1 MEDIQPVIARRE
13 VTTRILQAFHLKA
26 DKNLGQNFLV
36 EESVVNRIAK
46 AAELTPEDT
55 VLEIGPGI
63 GTLTQALAMTG
74 ASVVSVELDKRLIP
88 VLQETV
94 GVYKNVRIVQGDIL
108 KVDILETIASVQT
121 KGNVAEKS
129 NGVSGTMDKDAT
141 TADDYLNTVHAA
153 QDGPG
158 SAERTEAQPKDRAEQ
173 TEAKPKTANSAA
185 SFKVCAN
192 LPYYI
197 TTPIIMYLLEQKL
210 PLERLVVM
218 VQKEVAER
226 MVAKPGGRDY
236 GSISVA
242 MQYYTEPSI
251 AFTVK
256 AGSFL
261 PAPKVDSAVLVCKK
275 RSAPPVDVPDE
286 KTFFKV
292 VAAAFSVRRKMLT
305 NSLKNMGGLTGEQ
318 VKNWLDRA
326 GIDGK
331 RRAETLS
338 LEEFAALAR
347 TWNVS

>member
-1 MEDIQPVIARRE
+1 MEDIQPIIARRE
-13 VTTRILQAFHLKA
+13 VTARILQAFHLKA

-36 EESVVNRIAK
+36 EESVVSRIAK

-94 GVYKNVRIVQGDIL
+94 GAYKNVHIVQGDIL
-108 KVDILETIASVQT
+108 KVNIPEIIAEV
-121 KGNVAEKS
+121 K
-129 NGVSGTMDKDAT
+129 
-141 TADDYLNTVHAA
+141 AD
-153 QDGPG
+153 
-158 SAERTEAQPKDRAEQ
+158 R
-173 TEAKPKTANSAA
+173 KTANAA
-185 SFKVCAN
+185 GEVAEAESEMKQSDTFKVCAN

-226 MVAKPGGRDY
+226 MTAGPGGREY
-236 GSISVA
+236 GAISVA
-242 MQYYTEPSI
+242 MQYYTEPKI
-251 AFTVK
+251 AFIVK

-275 RSAPPVDVPDE
+275 RSTPPVEVPDE

-292 VAAAFSVRRKMLT
+292 VAAAFSVRRKMLN

-318 VKNWLDRA
+318 VKAWLDRA

-338 LEEFAALAR
+338 LEEFAMLAR
-347 TWNVS
+347 TWEV

>member
-1 MEDIQPVIARRE
+1 MEDIQPIIARRE
-13 VTTRILQAFHLKA
+13 VTARILQAFHLKA

-74 ASVVSVELDKRLIP
+74 ASVLSVELDKRLIP

-94 GVYKNVRIVQGDIL
+94 GAYKNVRIVQGDIL
-108 KVDILETIASVQT
+108 KVNIPEIIAEVKADQKT
-121 KGNVAEKS
+121 AGAAGKVAE
-129 NGVSGTMDKDAT
+129 
-141 TADDYLNTVHAA
+141 
-153 QDGPG
+153 
-158 SAERTEAQPKDRAEQ
+158 AESEMKQSDT
-173 TEAKPKTANSAA
+173 
-185 SFKVCAN
+185 FKVCAN

-226 MVAKPGGRDY
+226 MTAGPGGREY
-236 GSISVA
+236 GAISVA
-242 MQYYTEPSI
+242 MQYYTEPKI
-251 AFTVK
+251 AFIVK

-261 PAPKVDSAVLVCKK
+261 PAPKVDSAVLVCKR
-275 RSAPPVDVPDE
+275 RSTPPVEVPDE

-292 VAAAFSVRRKMLT
+292 VAAAFSVRRKMLN
-305 NSLKNMGGLTGEQ
+305 NSLKNMGGLNGEQ
-318 VKNWLDRA
+318 VKAWLDRA

-338 LEEFAALAR
+338 LEEFAMLAR
-347 TWNVS
+347 TWNV

>member
-1 MEDIQPVIARRE
+1 MESIQPIIARRE

-74 ASVVSVELDKRLIP
+74 ASVISVELDKRLIP

-94 GVYKNVRIVQGDIL
+94 GTYENVCIVQGDIL
-108 KVDILETIASVQT
+108 KINILETVQ
-121 KGNVAEKS
+121 G
-129 NGVSGTMDKDAT
+129 AT
-141 TADDYLNTVHAA
+141 
-153 QDGPG
+153 
-158 SAERTEAQPKDRAEQ
+158 
-173 TEAKPKTANSAA
+173 

-197 TTPIIMYLLEQKL
+197 TTPIIMNLLEQKL

-226 MVAKPGGRDY
+226 MTASPGGRDY
-236 GSISVA
+236 GAISVA
-242 MQYYTEPSI
+242 MQYYTEPKI
-251 AFTVK
+251 AFIVK

-275 RSAPPVDVPDE
+275 RSTPPVDVPDE

-305 NSLKNMGGLTGEQ
+305 NSLKNMGGQTTEQ
-318 VKNWLDRA
+318 VKAWLDRA
-326 GIDGK
+326 GIDGT

-338 LEEFAALAR
+338 LEEFASLAR
-347 TWNVS
+347 TWKVS

>member
-1 MEDIQPVIARRE
+1 MEDIQPIIARRE
-13 VTTRILQAFHLKA
+13 VTARILQAFHLKA

-36 EESVVNRIAK
+36 EESVVSRIAK
-46 AAELTPEDT
+46 ATELTPEDT

-94 GVYKNVRIVQGDIL
+94 GAYKNVRIVQGDIL
-108 KVDILETIASVQT
+108 KVNIPEIIAEVKADRKT
-121 KGNVAEKS
+121 ADAAGEVAE
-129 NGVSGTMDKDAT
+129 
-141 TADDYLNTVHAA
+141 
-153 QDGPG
+153 
-158 SAERTEAQPKDRAEQ
+158 AESEIKQSDT
-173 TEAKPKTANSAA
+173 
-185 SFKVCAN
+185 FKVCAN

-226 MVAKPGGRDY
+226 MTAGPGGREY
-236 GSISVA
+236 GAISVA
-242 MQYYTEPSI
+242 MQYYTEPKI
-251 AFTVK
+251 AFIVK

-275 RSAPPVDVPDE
+275 RSTPPVEVPDE

-292 VAAAFSVRRKMLT
+292 VAAAFSVRRKMLN
-305 NSLKNMGGLTGEQ
+305 NSLKNMGGLNGEQ
-318 VKNWLDRA
+318 VKAWLDRA
-326 GIDGK
+326 GIDGR

-338 LEEFAALAR
+338 LEEFAMLAR
-347 TWNVS
+347 TWEKN

>member
-1 MEDIQPVIARRE
+1 MEDIQPIIARRE
-13 VTTRILQAFHLKA
+13 VTARILQAFHLKA

-63 GTLTQALAMTG
+63 DTLTQALAMTG

-94 GVYKNVRIVQGDIL
+94 GAYKNVRIVQGDIL
-108 KVDILETIASVQT
+108 KVNIPEIIAEVKADRKT
-121 KGNVAEKS
+121 ADAAGEVAE
-129 NGVSGTMDKDAT
+129 
-141 TADDYLNTVHAA
+141 
-153 QDGPG
+153 
-158 SAERTEAQPKDRAEQ
+158 AESEIKQSDT
-173 TEAKPKTANSAA
+173 
-185 SFKVCAN
+185 FKVCAN

-226 MVAKPGGRDY
+226 MTAEPGGREY
-236 GSISVA
+236 GAISVA
-242 MQYYTEPSI
+242 MQYYTEPKI
-251 AFTVK
+251 AFIVK

-261 PAPKVDSAVLVCKK
+261 PAPKVDSAVLVCKR
-275 RSAPPVDVPDE
+275 RSTSPVDVPDE

-292 VAAAFSVRRKMLT
+292 VAAAFSVRRKMLN
-305 NSLKNMGGLTGEQ
+305 NSLKNMGGLNGEQ
-318 VKNWLDRA
+318 VKAWLDRA
-326 GIDGK
+326 GIDGR

-338 LEEFAALAR
+338 LEEFAMLAR
-347 TWNVS
+347 TWDV

>member
-1 MEDIQPVIARRE
+1 MEDIQPIIARRE
-13 VTTRILQAFHLKA
+13 VTARILQAFHLKA

-94 GVYKNVRIVQGDIL
+94 GAYKNVRIVQGDIL
-108 KVDILETIASVQT
+108 KVNIPEIIAEVKADRKT
-121 KGNVAEKS
+121 ADAAGEVAE
-129 NGVSGTMDKDAT
+129 
-141 TADDYLNTVHAA
+141 
-153 QDGPG
+153 
-158 SAERTEAQPKDRAEQ
+158 AESEIKQSDT
-173 TEAKPKTANSAA
+173 
-185 SFKVCAN
+185 FKVCAN

-226 MVAKPGGRDY
+226 MTAEPGGREY
-236 GSISVA
+236 GAISVA
-242 MQYYTEPSI
+242 MQYYTEPKI
-251 AFTVK
+251 AFIVK

-261 PAPKVDSAVLVCKK
+261 PAPKVDSAVLVCKR
-275 RSAPPVDVPDE
+275 RSTSPVDVPDE

-292 VAAAFSVRRKMLT
+292 VAAAFSVRRKMLN
-305 NSLKNMGGLTGEQ
+305 NSLKNMGGLNGEQ
-318 VKNWLDRA
+318 VKAWLDRA
-326 GIDGK
+326 GIDGR

-338 LEEFAALAR
+338 LEEFAMLAR
-347 TWNVS
+347 TWEKN

>member
-1 MEDIQPVIARRE
+1 MEDIQPIIARRE
-13 VTTRILQAFHLKA
+13 VTARILQAFHLKA

-94 GVYKNVRIVQGDIL
+94 GAYKNVRIVQGDIL
-108 KVDILETIASVQT
+108 KVNIPEIIAEVKADRKT
-121 KGNVAEKS
+121 ADAAGEVAE
-129 NGVSGTMDKDAT
+129 
-141 TADDYLNTVHAA
+141 
-153 QDGPG
+153 
-158 SAERTEAQPKDRAEQ
+158 AESEIKQSDT
-173 TEAKPKTANSAA
+173 
-185 SFKVCAN
+185 FKVCAN

-226 MVAKPGGRDY
+226 MTAGPGGREY
-236 GSISVA
+236 GAISVA
-242 MQYYTEPSI
+242 MQYYTEPKI
-251 AFTVK
+251 AFIVK

-261 PAPKVDSAVLVCKK
+261 PAPKVDSAVLVCKR

-292 VAAAFSVRRKMLT
+292 VAAAFSVRRKMLN
-305 NSLKNMGGLTGEQ
+305 NSLKNMGGLNGEQ
-318 VKNWLDRA
+318 VKAWLDRA
-326 GIDGK
+326 GIDGR

-338 LEEFAALAR
+338 LEEFAMLAR
-347 TWNVS
+347 TWEKN

>member
-1 MEDIQPVIARRE
+1 MNYIQPIIARRE

-94 GVYKNVRIVQGDIL
+94 GAYENVRVVQGDIL
-108 KVDILETIASVQT
+108 KVDILKVIEETRALCENAKNDRSMVNENADEEI
-121 KGNVAEKS
+121 KS
-129 NGVSGTMDKDAT
+129 IT
-141 TADDYLNTVHAA
+141 
-153 QDGPG
+153 P
-158 SAERTEAQPKDRAEQ
+158 
-173 TEAKPKTANSAA
+173 
-185 SFKVCAN
+185 FKVCAN

-197 TTPIIMYLLEQKL
+197 TTPIIMHLLEQKL
-210 PLERLVVM
+210 PIERLVVM

-226 MVAKPGGRDY
+226 MTASPGGREY
-236 GSISVA
+236 GAISVA
-242 MQYYTEPSI
+242 MQYYTEPKI
-251 AFTVK
+251 AFIVK

-275 RSAPPVDVPDE
+275 RSTPPVDVPDE
-286 KTFFKV
+286 NVFFKV

-318 VKNWLDRA
+318 VKSWLDRA

-338 LEEFAALAR
+338 LEEFACLAR
-347 TWNVS
+347 TWKVK

>member
-1 MEDIQPVIARRE
+1 MEDIQPIIARRE
-13 VTTRILQAFHLKA
+13 VTARILQAFHLKA

-94 GVYKNVRIVQGDIL
+94 GAYKNVRIVQGDIL
-108 KVDILETIASVQT
+108 KVNIPEIIASVAENRNGSET
-121 KGNVAEKS
+121 NDNVS
-129 NGVSGTMDKDAT
+129 
-141 TADDYLNTVHAA
+141 
-153 QDGPG
+153 
-158 SAERTEAQPKDRAEQ
+158 
-173 TEAKPKTANSAA
+173 EAKDLQSEAEMPQT
-185 SFKVCAN
+185 FKVCAN

-226 MVAKPGGRDY
+226 MTAGPGGREY
-236 GSISVA
+236 GAISVA
-242 MQYYTEPSI
+242 MQYYTEPKI
-251 AFTVK
+251 AFIVK

-275 RSAPPVDVPDE
+275 RNKPPVEVPDE

-292 VAAAFSVRRKMLT
+292 VAAAFSVRRKMLN

-318 VKNWLDRA
+318 VKAWLDRA
-326 GIDGK
+326 GIDGR

-338 LEEFAALAR
+338 LEEFAMLAR
-347 TWNVS
+347 TWEV

>member
-1 MEDIQPVIARRE
+1 MEDIQPIIARRE
-13 VTTRILQAFHLKA
+13 VTARILQAFHLKA

-94 GVYKNVRIVQGDIL
+94 GAYKNVRIVQGDIL
-108 KVDILETIASVQT
+108 KVNIPEIIAEVKADRKT
-121 KGNVAEKS
+121 ADAAGEVAE
-129 NGVSGTMDKDAT
+129 
-141 TADDYLNTVHAA
+141 
-153 QDGPG
+153 
-158 SAERTEAQPKDRAEQ
+158 AESEIKQSDT
-173 TEAKPKTANSAA
+173 
-185 SFKVCAN
+185 FKVCAN

-226 MVAKPGGRDY
+226 MTAEPGGREY
-236 GSISVA
+236 GAISVA
-242 MQYYTEPSI
+242 MQYYTEPKI
-251 AFTVK
+251 AFIVK

-261 PAPKVDSAVLVCKK
+261 PAPKVDSAVLVCKR
-275 RSAPPVDVPDE
+275 RSAPPVDVPDD
-286 KTFFKV
+286 KSFFKV
-292 VAAAFSVRRKMLT
+292 VAAAFSVRRKMLN
-305 NSLKNMGGLTGEQ
+305 NSLKNMGGLNGEQ
-318 VKNWLDRA
+318 VKAWLDRA
-326 GIDGK
+326 GIDGR

-338 LEEFAALAR
+338 LEEFAMLAR
-347 TWNVS
+347 TWEKN

>member
-1 MEDIQPVIARRE
+1 MESIQPIIARRE

-46 AAELTPEDT
+46 VAELTPEDT

-63 GTLTQALAMTG
+63 GTLTQALALTG
-74 ASVVSVELDKRLIP
+74 ANVVSVELDKRLLP

-94 GVYKNVRIVQGDIL
+94 GAYENVRIVQGDIL
-108 KVDILETIASVQT
+108 KVNIPEIIAEVKAGKRGVEGTAETAVIPE
-121 KGNVAEKS
+121 G
-129 NGVSGTMDKDAT
+129 DAK
-141 TADDYLNTVHAA
+141 
-153 QDGPG
+153 
-158 SAERTEAQPKDRAEQ
+158 AERGVTDP
-173 TEAKPKTANSAA
+173 SL

-197 TTPIIMYLLEQKL
+197 TTPIIMNLLEQKL

-226 MVAKPGGRDY
+226 MTATPGGREY
-236 GSISVA
+236 GAISVA
-242 MQYYTEPSI
+242 MQYYTEPKI
-251 AFTVK
+251 AFIVK

-261 PAPKVDSAVLVCKK
+261 PAPKVDSAVLVCK
-275 RSAPPVDVPDE
+275 RRTVPPVDVPDE
-286 KTFFKV
+286 KIFFKV

-338 LEEFAALAR
+338 LEEFAMLAR
-347 TWNVS
+347 AWKA

>member
-1 MEDIQPVIARRE
+1 MEDIQPIIARRE
-13 VTTRILQAFHLKA
+13 VTARILQAFHLKA

-36 EESVVNRIAK
+36 EESVVSRIAK

-94 GVYKNVRIVQGDIL
+94 GAYKNVRIVQGDIL
-108 KVDILETIASVQT
+108 KVNIPEIIAEVKADRKT
-121 KGNVAEKS
+121 ADAAGEVAE
-129 NGVSGTMDKDAT
+129 
-141 TADDYLNTVHAA
+141 
-153 QDGPG
+153 
-158 SAERTEAQPKDRAEQ
+158 AESEMKQSDT
-173 TEAKPKTANSAA
+173 
-185 SFKVCAN
+185 FKVCAN

-226 MVAKPGGRDY
+226 MTAGPGGREY
-236 GSISVA
+236 GAISVA
-242 MQYYTEPSI
+242 MQYYTEPKI
-251 AFTVK
+251 AFIVK

-261 PAPKVDSAVLVCKK
+261 PAPKVDSAVLVCKR
-275 RSAPPVDVPDE
+275 RSTPPVEVPDE

-292 VAAAFSVRRKMLT
+292 VAAAFSVRRKMLN
-305 NSLKNMGGLTGEQ
+305 NSLKNMGGLNGEQ
-318 VKNWLDRA
+318 VKAWLDRA
-326 GIDGK
+326 GIDGR

-338 LEEFAALAR
+338 LEEFAMLAR
-347 TWNVS
+347 TWNV

>member
-1 MEDIQPVIARRE
+1 MEDIQPIIARRE
-13 VTTRILQAFHLKA
+13 VTARILQAFHLKA

-46 AAELTPEDT
+46 TAELTPEDT

-94 GVYKNVRIVQGDIL
+94 GAYKNVRIVQGDIL
-108 KVDILETIASVQT
+108 KVNIPEIIAEVKADRKT
-121 KGNVAEKS
+121 ADAAGEVAE
-129 NGVSGTMDKDAT
+129 
-141 TADDYLNTVHAA
+141 
-153 QDGPG
+153 
-158 SAERTEAQPKDRAEQ
+158 AESEIKQSDT
-173 TEAKPKTANSAA
+173 
-185 SFKVCAN
+185 FKVCAN

-226 MVAKPGGRDY
+226 MTAEPGGREY
-236 GSISVA
+236 GAISVA
-242 MQYYTEPSI
+242 MQYYTEPKI
-251 AFTVK
+251 AFIVK

-275 RSAPPVDVPDE
+275 RSTPPVEVPDE

-292 VAAAFSVRRKMLT
+292 VAAAFSVRRKMLN
-305 NSLKNMGGLTGEQ
+305 NSLKNMGGLNGEQ
-318 VKNWLDRA
+318 VKAWLDRA
-326 GIDGK
+326 GIDGR

-338 LEEFAALAR
+338 LEEFAMLAR
-347 TWNVS
+347 TWEKN

>member
-1 MEDIQPVIARRE
+1 MEDIQPIIARRE
-13 VTTRILQAFHLKA
+13 VTARILQAFHLKA

-94 GVYKNVRIVQGDIL
+94 GAYKNVRIVQGDIL
-108 KVDILETIASVQT
+108 KVNIPEIIAEVKADRKT
-121 KGNVAEKS
+121 ADAAGEVAE
-129 NGVSGTMDKDAT
+129 
-141 TADDYLNTVHAA
+141 
-153 QDGPG
+153 
-158 SAERTEAQPKDRAEQ
+158 AESEIKQSDT
-173 TEAKPKTANSAA
+173 
-185 SFKVCAN
+185 FKVCAN

-226 MVAKPGGRDY
+226 MTAGPGGREY
-236 GSISVA
+236 GAISVA
-242 MQYYTEPSI
+242 MQYYTEPKI
-251 AFTVK
+251 AFIVK

-261 PAPKVDSAVLVCKK
+261 PAPKVDSAVLVCKR
-275 RSAPPVDVPDE
+275 RSTPPVEVPDE

-292 VAAAFSVRRKMLT
+292 VAAAFSVRRKMLN

-318 VKNWLDRA
+318 VKAWLDRA
-326 GIDGK
+326 GIDGR

-338 LEEFAALAR
+338 LEEFAMLAR
-347 TWNVS
+347 TWEKN

>member
-1 MEDIQPVIARRE
+1 M
-13 VTTRILQAFHLKA
+13 
-26 DKNLGQNFLV
+26 

-74 ASVVSVELDKRLIP
+74 ASVLSVELDKRLIP

-94 GVYKNVRIVQGDIL
+94 GAYKNVRIVQGDIL
-108 KVDILETIASVQT
+108 KVNIPEIIAEVKADQKT
-121 KGNVAEKS
+121 AGATGKVAE
-129 NGVSGTMDKDAT
+129 
-141 TADDYLNTVHAA
+141 
-153 QDGPG
+153 
-158 SAERTEAQPKDRAEQ
+158 AESEMKQSDT
-173 TEAKPKTANSAA
+173 
-185 SFKVCAN
+185 FKVCAN

-226 MVAKPGGRDY
+226 MTAGPGGREY
-236 GSISVA
+236 GAISVA
-242 MQYYTEPSI
+242 MQYYTEPKI
-251 AFTVK
+251 AFIVK

-261 PAPKVDSAVLVCKK
+261 PAPKVDSAVLVCKR
-275 RSAPPVDVPDE
+275 RSTPPVEVPDE

-292 VAAAFSVRRKMLT
+292 VAAAFSVRRKMLN
-305 NSLKNMGGLTGEQ
+305 NSLKNMGGLNGEQ
-318 VKNWLDRA
+318 VKAWLDRA
-326 GIDGK
+326 GIDGR

-338 LEEFAALAR
+338 LEEFAMLAR
-347 TWNVS
+347 TWDV

>member
-1 MEDIQPVIARRE
+1 MEDIQPIIARRE
-13 VTTRILQAFHLKA
+13 VTARILQAFHLKA

-94 GVYKNVRIVQGDIL
+94 GAYKNVRIVQGDIL
-108 KVDILETIASVQT
+108 KVNIPEIIAEVKADRKT
-121 KGNVAEKS
+121 ADAAGEVAEAE
-129 NGVSGTMDKDAT
+129 SGMKQSDT
-141 TADDYLNTVHAA
+141 
-153 QDGPG
+153 
-158 SAERTEAQPKDRAEQ
+158 
-173 TEAKPKTANSAA
+173 
-185 SFKVCAN
+185 FKVCAN

-226 MVAKPGGRDY
+226 MTAEPGGREY
-236 GSISVA
+236 GAISVA
-242 MQYYTEPSI
+242 MQYYTEPKI
-251 AFTVK
+251 AFIVK

-261 PAPKVDSAVLVCKK
+261 PAPKVDSAVLVCKR
-275 RSAPPVDVPDE
+275 RSTPPVDVPDE

-292 VAAAFSVRRKMLT
+292 VAAAFSVRRKMLN
-305 NSLKNMGGLTGEQ
+305 NSLKNMGGLNGEQ
-318 VKNWLDRA
+318 VKAWLDRA
-326 GIDGK
+326 GIDGR

-338 LEEFAALAR
+338 LEEFAMLAR
-347 TWNVS
+347 TWEKN

>member
-1 MEDIQPVIARRE
+1 MEDIQPIIARRE
-13 VTTRILQAFHLKA
+13 VTARILQAFHLKA

-94 GVYKNVRIVQGDIL
+94 GAYKNVRIVQGDIL
-108 KVDILETIASVQT
+108 KVNIPEIIAEVKADQKT
-121 KGNVAEKS
+121 AGATGKVAE
-129 NGVSGTMDKDAT
+129 
-141 TADDYLNTVHAA
+141 
-153 QDGPG
+153 
-158 SAERTEAQPKDRAEQ
+158 AESEMKQSDT
-173 TEAKPKTANSAA
+173 
-185 SFKVCAN
+185 FKVCAN

-226 MVAKPGGRDY
+226 MTAGPGGREY
-236 GSISVA
+236 GAISVA
-242 MQYYTEPSI
+242 MQYYTEPKI
-251 AFTVK
+251 AFIVK

-261 PAPKVDSAVLVCKK
+261 PAPKVDSAVLVCKR
-275 RSAPPVDVPDE
+275 RSTPPVEVPDE

-292 VAAAFSVRRKMLT
+292 VAAAFSVRRKMLN
-305 NSLKNMGGLTGEQ
+305 NSLKNMGGLNGEQ
-318 VKNWLDRA
+318 VKAWLDRA

-338 LEEFAALAR
+338 LEEFAMLAR
-347 TWNVS
+347 TWDV

>member
-1 MEDIQPVIARRE
+1 MEDIQPIIARRE
-13 VTTRILQAFHLKA
+13 VTARILQAFHLKA

-46 AAELTPEDT
+46 TAELTPEDT

-88 VLQETV
+88 ALQETV
-94 GVYKNVRIVQGDIL
+94 GAYKNVRIVQGDIL
-108 KVDILETIASVQT
+108 KVNIPEIIAEVKADQKT
-121 KGNVAEKS
+121 AGATGKVAE
-129 NGVSGTMDKDAT
+129 
-141 TADDYLNTVHAA
+141 
-153 QDGPG
+153 
-158 SAERTEAQPKDRAEQ
+158 AESEMKQSDT
-173 TEAKPKTANSAA
+173 
-185 SFKVCAN
+185 FKVCAN

-226 MVAKPGGRDY
+226 MTAGPGGREY
-236 GSISVA
+236 GAISVA
-242 MQYYTEPSI
+242 MQYYTEPKI
-251 AFTVK
+251 AFIVK

-261 PAPKVDSAVLVCKK
+261 PAPKVDSAVLVCKR
-275 RSAPPVDVPDE
+275 RSTPPVEVPDE

-292 VAAAFSVRRKMLT
+292 VAAAFSVRRKMLN
-305 NSLKNMGGLTGEQ
+305 NSLKNMGGLNGEQ
-318 VKNWLDRA
+318 VKAWLDRA
-326 GIDGK
+326 GIDGR

-338 LEEFAALAR
+338 LEEFAMLAR
-347 TWNVS
+347 TWNV

>member
-1 MEDIQPVIARRE
+1 MESIQPIIARRE

-46 AAELTPEDT
+46 VAELTPEDT

-63 GTLTQALAMTG
+63 GTLTQALALTG
-74 ASVVSVELDKRLIP
+74 ASVVSVELDKRLLP

-94 GVYKNVRIVQGDIL
+94 GAYENVRIVQGDIL
-108 KVDILETIASVQT
+108 KVNIPEIIAEVKAGKRCAEGTAETAVIPE
-121 KGNVAEKS
+121 G
-129 NGVSGTMDKDAT
+129 DAK
-141 TADDYLNTVHAA
+141 
-153 QDGPG
+153 
-158 SAERTEAQPKDRAEQ
+158 AERGATDP
-173 TEAKPKTANSAA
+173 SL

-197 TTPIIMYLLEQKL
+197 TTPIIMNLLEQKL

-226 MVAKPGGRDY
+226 MTATPGGREY
-236 GSISVA
+236 GAISVA
-242 MQYYTEPSI
+242 MQYYTEPKI
-251 AFTVK
+251 AFIVK

-261 PAPKVDSAVLVCKK
+261 PAPKVDSAVLVCK
-275 RSAPPVDVPDE
+275 RRTVPPVDVPDE
-286 KTFFKV
+286 KIFFKV

-338 LEEFAALAR
+338 LEEFAMLAR
-347 TWNVS
+347 AWEV

>member
-1 MEDIQPVIARRE
+1 MEDIQPIIARRE
-13 VTTRILQAFHLKA
+13 VTARILQAFHLKA

-94 GVYKNVRIVQGDIL
+94 GAYKNVRIVQGDIL
-108 KVDILETIASVQT
+108 KVNIPEIIAEVKADRKT
-121 KGNVAEKS
+121 ADAAGEVAE
-129 NGVSGTMDKDAT
+129 
-141 TADDYLNTVHAA
+141 
-153 QDGPG
+153 
-158 SAERTEAQPKDRAEQ
+158 AESEIKQSDT
-173 TEAKPKTANSAA
+173 
-185 SFKVCAN
+185 FKVCAN

-226 MVAKPGGRDY
+226 MTAEPGGREY
-236 GSISVA
+236 GAISVA
-242 MQYYTEPSI
+242 IQYYTEPKI
-251 AFTVK
+251 AFIVK

-261 PAPKVDSAVLVCKK
+261 PAPKVDSAVLVCKR
-275 RSAPPVDVPDE
+275 RSTSPVDVPDE

-292 VAAAFSVRRKMLT
+292 VAAAFSVRRKMLN
-305 NSLKNMGGLTGEQ
+305 NSLKNMGGLNGEQ
-318 VKNWLDRA
+318 VKAWLDRA
-326 GIDGK
+326 GIDGR

-338 LEEFAALAR
+338 LEEFAMLAR
-347 TWNVS
+347 TWEKN

>member
-1 MEDIQPVIARRE
+1 MEEIQPIIARRE
-13 VTTRILQAFHLKA
+13 VTTHILQAFHLRA

-36 EESVVNRIAK
+36 EESVVSRIAK

-94 GVYKNVRIVQGDIL
+94 GAYKNVHIVQGDIL
-108 KVDILETIASVQT
+108 KVNIPEIIASVTEDRKKSGAAGEDPVTENIAQT
-121 KGNVAEKS
+121 DCGNTELT
-129 NGVSGTMDKDAT
+129 GTKPE
-141 TADDYLNTVHAA
+141 TVNAA
-153 QDGPG
+153 P
-158 SAERTEAQPKDRAEQ
+158 A
-173 TEAKPKTANSAA
+173 
-185 SFKVCAN
+185 FKVCAN

-197 TTPIIMYLLEQKL
+197 TTPIVMYLLEQKL

-226 MVAKPGGRDY
+226 MTARPGGRDY
-236 GSISVA
+236 GAISVA
-242 MQYYTEPSI
+242 MQYYTEPKI
-251 AFTVK
+251 AFIVK

-275 RSAPPVDVPDE
+275 RSVPPVDVPDE
-286 KTFFKV
+286 KTFFRV
-292 VAAAFSVRRKMLT
+292 VSAAFSVRRKMLN
-305 NSLKNMGGLTGEQ
+305 NSLKNMGGLTGEK
-318 VKNWLDRA
+318 VKDWLERA
-326 GIDGK
+326 GIDGR

-338 LEEFAALAR
+338 LEEFAALA
-347 TWNVS
+347 WAWKEN

>member
-1 MEDIQPVIARRE
+1 MEDIQPIIARRE
-13 VTTRILQAFHLKA
+13 VTARILQAFHLKA

-46 AAELTPEDT
+46 TAELTPEDT

-74 ASVVSVELDKRLIP
+74 ASVLSVELDKRLIP

-94 GVYKNVRIVQGDIL
+94 GAYKNVRIVQGDIL
-108 KVDILETIASVQT
+108 KVNSPEIIAEVKADQKT
-121 KGNVAEKS
+121 AGATGKVAEAE
-129 NGVSGTMDKDAT
+129 SGMKQSDT
-141 TADDYLNTVHAA
+141 
-153 QDGPG
+153 
-158 SAERTEAQPKDRAEQ
+158 
-173 TEAKPKTANSAA
+173 
-185 SFKVCAN
+185 FKVCAN

-226 MVAKPGGRDY
+226 MTAGPGGRDY
-236 GSISVA
+236 GAISVA
-242 MQYYTEPSI
+242 MQYYTEPKI
-251 AFTVK
+251 AFIVK

-261 PAPKVDSAVLVCKK
+261 PAPKVDSAVLVCKR
-275 RSAPPVDVPDE
+275 RSTPPVDVPDE

-292 VAAAFSVRRKMLT
+292 VAAAFSVRRKMLN
-305 NSLKNMGGLTGEQ
+305 NSLKNMGGLNGEQ
-318 VKNWLDRA
+318 VKAWLDRA

-338 LEEFAALAR
+338 LEEFAMLAR
-347 TWNVS
+347 TWEKN

>member
-1 MEDIQPVIARRE
+1 MEDIQPIIARRE
-13 VTTRILQAFHLKA
+13 VTARILQAFHLKA

-36 EESVVNRIAK
+36 EESVVSRIAK

-94 GVYKNVRIVQGDIL
+94 GAYKNVRIVQGDIL
-108 KVDILETIASVQT
+108 KVNIPEIIAEVKVDRKT
-121 KGNVAEKS
+121 ADAAGEVAE
-129 NGVSGTMDKDAT
+129 
-141 TADDYLNTVHAA
+141 
-153 QDGPG
+153 
-158 SAERTEAQPKDRAEQ
+158 AESEIKQSDT
-173 TEAKPKTANSAA
+173 
-185 SFKVCAN
+185 FKVCAN

-226 MVAKPGGRDY
+226 MTAGPGGREY
-236 GSISVA
+236 GAISVA
-242 MQYYTEPSI
+242 MQYYTEPKI
-251 AFTVK
+251 AFIVK

-261 PAPKVDSAVLVCKK
+261 PAPKVDSAVLVCKR
-275 RSAPPVDVPDE
+275 RSTPPVEVPDE

-292 VAAAFSVRRKMLT
+292 VAAAFSVRRKMLN
-305 NSLKNMGGLTGEQ
+305 NSLKNMGGLNGEQ
-318 VKNWLDRA
+318 VKAWLDRA
-326 GIDGK
+326 CIDGR

-338 LEEFAALAR
+338 LEEFAMLAR
-347 TWNVS
+347 TWEKN

>member
-1 MEDIQPVIARRE
+1 MEDIQPIIARRE
-13 VTTRILQAFHLKA
+13 VTARILQAFHLKA

-94 GVYKNVRIVQGDIL
+94 GAYKNVRIVQGDIL
-108 KVDILETIASVQT
+108 KVNIPEIIAEVKADQKT
-121 KGNVAEKS
+121 AGATGEVAE
-129 NGVSGTMDKDAT
+129 
-141 TADDYLNTVHAA
+141 
-153 QDGPG
+153 
-158 SAERTEAQPKDRAEQ
+158 AESEMKQSDT
-173 TEAKPKTANSAA
+173 
-185 SFKVCAN
+185 FKVCAN

-226 MVAKPGGRDY
+226 MTAGPGGREY
-236 GSISVA
+236 GAISVA
-242 MQYYTEPSI
+242 MQYYTEPKI
-251 AFTVK
+251 AFIVK

-275 RSAPPVDVPDE
+275 RSKPPVEVPDE

-292 VAAAFSVRRKMLT
+292 VAAAFSVRRKMLN

-318 VKNWLDRA
+318 VKAWLDRA

-338 LEEFAALAR
+338 LEEFAMLAR
-347 TWNVS
+347 TWEV

>member
-1 MEDIQPVIARRE
+1 MEDIQPIIARRE
-13 VTTRILQAFHLKA
+13 VTARILQAFHLKA

-36 EESVVNRIAK
+36 EESVVSRIAK

-94 GVYKNVRIVQGDIL
+94 GAYKNVRIVQGDIL
-108 KVDILETIASVQT
+108 KVNIPEIIAEVKADRKT
-121 KGNVAEKS
+121 EDAACEVAE
-129 NGVSGTMDKDAT
+129 
-141 TADDYLNTVHAA
+141 
-153 QDGPG
+153 
-158 SAERTEAQPKDRAEQ
+158 AESETKQSD
-173 TEAKPKTANSAA
+173 T
-185 SFKVCAN
+185 FKVCAN

-226 MVAKPGGRDY
+226 MTAGPGGREY
-236 GSISVA
+236 GAISVA
-242 MQYYTEPSI
+242 MQYYTEPKI
-251 AFTVK
+251 AFIVK

-275 RSAPPVDVPDE
+275 RSTPPVEVPDE

-292 VAAAFSVRRKMLT
+292 VAAAFSVRRKMLN
-305 NSLKNMGGLTGEQ
+305 NSLKNMGGLNGEQ
-318 VKNWLDRA
+318 VKAWLDRA
-326 GIDGK
+326 GIDGR

-338 LEEFAALAR
+338 LEEFAMLAR
-347 TWNVS
+347 TWEKN

>member
-1 MEDIQPVIARRE
+1 MKEEHMEPVQPIIARRE
-13 VTTRILQAFHLKA
+13 VTTHILQAFHLKA

-94 GVYKNVRIVQGDIL
+94 GAYENVRVVQGDIL
-108 KVDILETIASVQT
+108 KINILETVQ
-121 KGNVAEKS
+121 AE
-129 NGVSGTMDKDAT
+129 
-141 TADDYLNTVHAA
+141 
-153 QDGPG
+153 P
-158 SAERTEAQPKDRAEQ
+158 
-173 TEAKPKTANSAA
+173 
-185 SFKVCAN
+185 FKVCAN

-197 TTPIIMYLLEQKL
+197 TTPIIMNLLEQKL
-210 PLERLVVM
+210 PIERLVVM

-226 MVAKPGGRDY
+226 MTASPGGREY
-236 GSISVA
+236 GAISVA
-242 MQYYTEPSI
+242 MQYYTEPKI
-251 AFTVK
+251 AFIVK

-275 RSAPPVDVPDE
+275 RSMPPVDVPDE
-286 KTFFKV
+286 NVFFKV

-318 VKNWLDRA
+318 VKSWLDRA

-338 LEEFAALAR
+338 LEEFACLAR
-347 TWNVS
+347 TWKVK

>member
-1 MEDIQPVIARRE
+1 MEDIKPIIARRE

-46 AAELTPEDT
+46 AAELTAEDT

-63 GTLTQALAMTG
+63 GTLTQALALTG
-74 ASVVSVELDKRLIP
+74 ANVVSVELDKRLLP

-94 GVYKNVRIVQGDIL
+94 GMYENVRIVQGDIL
-108 KVDILETIASVQT
+108 KVNIPVIIAEAKAKR
-121 KGNVAEKS
+121 KGNDLGQETAEEYSEAENSSQGGVALSGAAEK
-129 NGVSGTMDKDAT
+129 
-141 TADDYLNTVHAA
+141 TAET
-153 QDGPG
+153 
-158 SAERTEAQPKDRAEQ
+158 
-173 TEAKPKTANSAA
+173 

-226 MVAKPGGRDY
+226 MTAEPGGREY
-236 GSISVA
+236 GAISVA
-242 MQYYTEPSI
+242 MQYYTEPRI
-251 AFTVK
+251 AFVVK

-261 PAPKVDSAVLVCKK
+261 PAPKVDSAVLVCKR
-275 RSAPPVDVPDE
+275 RSKPPVDVPDE

-318 VKNWLDRA
+318 VKAWMEKA

-331 RRAETLS
+331 RRAETLT

-347 TWNVS
+347 AWD

>member
-1 MEDIQPVIARRE
+1 MEDIQPIIARRE

-74 ASVVSVELDKRLIP
+74 ASVVSVELDKRLLP

-94 GVYKNVRIVQGDIL
+94 GAYKNVRVVQGDIL
-108 KVDILETIASVQT
+108 KINILETVQ
-121 KGNVAEKS
+121 G
-129 NGVSGTMDKDAT
+129 AT
-141 TADDYLNTVHAA
+141 
-153 QDGPG
+153 P
-158 SAERTEAQPKDRAEQ
+158 
-173 TEAKPKTANSAA
+173 
-185 SFKVCAN
+185 FKVCAN

-197 TTPIIMYLLEQKL
+197 TTPIIMNLLEQKL

-226 MVAKPGGRDY
+226 MTASPGGRDY
-236 GSISVA
+236 GAISVA
-242 MQYYTEPSI
+242 MQYYTEPKI
-251 AFTVK
+251 AFIVK

-275 RSAPPVDVPDE
+275 RSTPPVDVPDE

-305 NSLKNMGGLTGEQ
+305 NSLKNMGGQTTEQ
-318 VKNWLDRA
+318 VKAWLDRA

-338 LEEFAALAR
+338 LEEFASLAR
-347 TWNVS
+347 TWKVK

>member
-1 MEDIQPVIARRE
+1 MESIQPVIARRE

-46 AAELTPEDT
+46 AAELTPGET

-63 GTLTQALAMTG
+63 GTLTQALAQTG
-74 ASVVSVELDKRLIP
+74 ANVVSVELDKRLIP

-94 GVYKNVRIVQGDIL
+94 GVYKNVHIVQGDIL
-108 KVDILETIASVQT
+108 KVNIPEIILSVKTNEVKTGLSNERSSFPFKDVTVDSHMET
-121 KGNVAEKS
+121 
-129 NGVSGTMDKDAT
+129 
-141 TADDYLNTVHAA
+141 
-153 QDGPG
+153 
-158 SAERTEAQPKDRAEQ
+158 
-173 TEAKPKTANSAA
+173 

-197 TTPIIMYLLEQKL
+197 TTPIIMFLLEQKL

-226 MVAKPGGRDY
+226 MTAKPGGREY
-236 GSISVA
+236 GAISVA
-242 MQYYTEPSI
+242 MQYYTEPKI
-251 AFTVK
+251 AFIVK

-261 PAPKVDSAVLVCKK
+261 PAPKVDSAVLVCK
-275 RSAPPVDVPDE
+275 RRLVPPVEVPDE
-286 KTFFKV
+286 KSFFKI
-292 VAAAFSVRRKMLT
+292 VAAAFSVRRKMLN
-305 NSLKNMGGLTGEQ
+305 NSLKSMGNLTGEQ
-318 VKNWLDRA
+318 VKEWLDRA

-338 LEEFAALAR
+338 MEEFAMLAR
-347 TWNVS
+347 TWKRN

>member
-1 MEDIQPVIARRE
+1 MEDIQPIIARRE
-13 VTTRILQAFHLKA
+13 VTARILQAFHLKA

-94 GVYKNVRIVQGDIL
+94 GAYKNVRIVQGDIL
-108 KVDILETIASVQT
+108 KVNIPEIIAKMKADQKT
-121 KGNVAEKS
+121 ADAAGEVAE
-129 NGVSGTMDKDAT
+129 
-141 TADDYLNTVHAA
+141 
-153 QDGPG
+153 
-158 SAERTEAQPKDRAEQ
+158 TESEMKQSD
-173 TEAKPKTANSAA
+173 T
-185 SFKVCAN
+185 FKVCAN

-226 MVAKPGGRDY
+226 MTAGPGGREY
-236 GSISVA
+236 GAISVA
-242 MQYYTEPSI
+242 MQYYTEPKI
-251 AFTVK
+251 AFIVK

-261 PAPKVDSAVLVCKK
+261 PAPKVDSAVLVCKR
-275 RSAPPVDVPDE
+275 RSTPPVEVPDE

-292 VAAAFSVRRKMLT
+292 VAAAFSVRRKMLN

-318 VKNWLDRA
+318 VKAWLDRA

-338 LEEFAALAR
+338 LEEFAMLAR
-347 TWNVS
+347 TWKV